1 MNNPVGDPKILF
13 DINPNVQVV
22 ARIRFP
28 DHDMQTTDSAVLAS
42 APAKENRALS
52 ANRQNTL
59 TDRTTFTPAIL
70 ELFAIFLLEQVQLT
84 RI

>member
-1 MNNPVGDPKILF
+1 
-13 DINPNVQVV
+13 
-22 ARIRFP
+22 
-28 DHDMQTTDSAVLAS
+28 MQTTDSAVLAS